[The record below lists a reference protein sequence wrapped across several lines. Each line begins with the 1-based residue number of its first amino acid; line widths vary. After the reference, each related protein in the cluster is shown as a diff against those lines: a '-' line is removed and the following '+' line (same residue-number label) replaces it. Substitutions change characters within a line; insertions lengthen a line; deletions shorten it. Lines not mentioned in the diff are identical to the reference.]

1 MSQLPK
7 KLIAS
12 CLAVALI
19 AVPCLGCGG
28 ESDGRAI
35 ITMGLISDLSGPSS
49 PSLIPIHDAIEDMAK
64 YYNEERLIP
73 SVRVEIATY
82 NTYDDRARQ
91 LPGYDWVRERGA
103 DVIVTTLPTTGEVL
117 KSFAVLTRY
126 P

>member
-1 MSQLPK
+1 
-7 KLIAS
+7 
-12 CLAVALI
+12 
-19 AVPCLGCGG
+19 
-28 ESDGRAI
+28 
-35 ITMGLISDLSGPSS
+35 
-49 PSLIPIHDAIEDMAK
+49 MAK